1 MNGGLGE
8 MNPYQ
13 RFSLISNFVSA
24 ALIIA
29 GLALFGSPVMSA
41 VIDTA
46 GGSGPAMWASLGGML
61 GILVVFWIAMTEAI
75 FPVLFRFDTI
85 RKLILGRYYM
95 EGTWLQAEKGD
106 GVRRMAVIDIQP
118 SGNRFIFTGY
128 ALNEDLEIE
137 SNTRIEFSR
146 FDWPFMVYKYRNS
159 LSDGGDGL
167 REGVGEI
174 QFEMNRSA
182 ALRFNGFLQFVRNQQ
197 RLNIEG
203 VKLTK
208 GRDVKRLR
216 SLEGRRAI
224 MEKYWALFFN
234 TPLDRAAPAVDQIET
249 RDLPHAPRSSQT
261 PPVGSERPYASR
273 AASAPG
279 PGPIPAPSM
288 SPSSQSG
295 HNVHP
300 LRDTGPDEAS
310 PRSYGGS
317 ETGDVRLQ
325 QVRATIQAR
334 QNDLEDVVSS
344 ARGAAKPQ
352 ATPVE
357 SPASV
362 RPTCED
368 GPQPPRAQPGC
379 DRDYRNGSPL

>member
-1 MNGGLGE
+1 
-8 MNPYQ
+8 MNPYK

-29 GLALFGSPVMSA
+29 GLALFGSPVMTA

-46 GGSGPAMWASLGGML
+46 GGSGPAMWAALGGML

-75 FPVLFRFDTI
+75 FPVLFRFDTV
-85 RKLILGRYYM
+85 RKLVLGRYYM

-128 ALNEDLEIE
+128 ALNKDLEIE

-182 ALRFNGFLQFVRNQQ
+182 ARRFNGFLQFVRNQQ

-208 GRDVKRLR
+208 GRAVKRLR

-234 TPLDRAAPAVDQIET
+234 APLERRAIAADKAAPPAVAEAVPPAGRPQVGPD
-249 RDLPHAPRSSQT
+249 RSHAGT
-261 PPVGSERPYASR
+261 AH
-273 AASAPG
+273 ADSATA
-279 PGPIPAPSM
+279 PAPEPARA
-288 SPSSQSG
+288 PSSQPG
-295 HNVHP
+295 ANIHRLHDP
-300 LRDTGPDEAS
+300 AGPGES
-310 PRSYGGS
+310 PVSS
-317 ETGDVRLQ
+317 SAENEGDDRLQ
-325 QVRATIQAR
+325 RVRATIQAR
-334 QNDLEDVVSS
+334 QDDLEEVVAT
-344 ARGAAKPQ
+344 ARAPKASQ
-352 ATPVE
+352 APVE
-357 SPASV
+357 ASGPARSGV
-362 RPTCED
+362 ED
-368 GPQPPRAQPGC
+368 RKEPARSTRRC
-379 DRDYRNGSPL
+379 DRDYRDGSPL